1 MPEQTYYAQYTDL
14 SAGVFPLTGPDAEP
28 TDIALIKD
36 VSGENI
42 KGISLEW
49 VLEDSDCPS
58 TVADVTH
65 ASFTALVIC
74 PEEGKE
80 APEDDPYYL
89 KDEDPCNPTVTI
101 IDQAGCPQ
109 TARSDKEIAMNFGIL
124 AVVLIVILLACCC
137 CVWWCCCREK
147 DDEDEPERKT
157 AEDKKN
163 DEEQKKKE
171 MEMAEQD
178 GHAANAMN

>member
-1 MPEQTYYAQYTDL
+1 MGKKEDDNDQYSDPPYAWNFCRKLPEQTYYAQYTDI
-14 SAGVFPLTGPDAEP
+14 SAGAFALTGPDAEP

-49 VLEDSDCPS
+49 VLEDADCPS

-89 KDEDPCNPTVTI
+89 KDDDPCNPTVTI

-109 TARSDKEIAMNFGIL
+109 TARSDEEIAMSFGFRRYPDRYTSRL
-124 AVVLIVILLACCC
+124 LLLRLVVLL
-137 CVWWCCCREK
+137 
-147 DDEDEPERKT
+147 
-157 AEDKKN
+157 
-163 DEEQKKKE
+163 QK
-171 MEMAEQD
+171 QR
-178 GHAANAMN
+178 